1 MKATSADSELA
12 VGAGQHIQLIE
23 KQRNIYVLISI
34 PREM

>member
-1 MKATSADSELA
+1 MKATSADSA
-12 VGAGQHIQLIE
+12 VGAGQRIHLIE

>member
-12 VGAGQHIQLIE
+12 VGAGQRVHLIE